1 MFALSITGES
11 IKKATDTE
19 AVQEPSSS
27 KAIEESPQETVNPR
41 NTKETGLVHRLKMAL
56 SSAIREPKAS
66 RIIFENNEA
75 AALKNIEILEKLNFK
90 VENLLEE
97 EEDTCLHPNN
107 EFRDLKFIKPL
118 FDLHENGEKLEIIL
132 TPASK
137 SFKI

>member
-11 IKKATDTE
+11 ITKATDTE

-66 RIIFENNEA
+66 RIIFENSEA
-75 AALKNIEILEKLNFK
+75 AALK
-90 VENLLEE
+90 
-97 EEDTCLHPNN
+97 T
-107 EFRDLKFIKPL
+107 
-118 FDLHENGEKLEIIL
+118 
-132 TPASK
+132 SK
-137 SFKI
+137 SSRSLISKSKISWKKRKTLACIRITNSEI